1 MSDSNVNIEELDARR
16 ELLKLDSSQVEMDM
30 SPIAIQKR
38 LETLGQLSRL
48 ANYLAKGIVLGKA
61 EECRDRKV
69 TGARSVQ
76 SKD

>member
-1 MSDSNVNIEELDARR
+1 MNDINSEELNTQRK
-16 ELLKLDSSQVEMDM
+16 LLKLDSSEVEMDM
-30 SPIAIQKR
+30 SSIAIQKR

-61 EECRDRKV
+61 EDCRDRDVASDQKLY
-69 TGARSVQ
+69 